1 MASKTKRTK
10 AIRKRKKITSGK
22 KRKATN
28 RNSGT
33 TKKSKELF
41 GDK

>member
-22 KRKATN
+22 KRKTAN
-28 RNSGT
+28 RNKGT
-33 TKKSKELF
+33 SKSAKELF